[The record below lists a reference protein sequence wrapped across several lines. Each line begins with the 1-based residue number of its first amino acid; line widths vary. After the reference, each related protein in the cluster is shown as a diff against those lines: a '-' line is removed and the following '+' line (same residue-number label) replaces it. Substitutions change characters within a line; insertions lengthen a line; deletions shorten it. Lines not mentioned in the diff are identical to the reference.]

1 MKPTTIASLQK
12 CKQDKKRFATITAY
26 DYSFAKLF
34 ADEGINVMLVG
45 DSLGMTVQGH
55 DSTLP
60 VTVADIAYHTAAV
73 RRGAPNCLLL
83 ADLPFMAYATPEQA
97 FENAATVMRA
107 GANMVKIEG
116 GEWLV
121 ETVQMLTERA
131 VPVCGHLGLTPQSV
145 NIFGGYKVQGR
156 GDEAGDRLL
165 SDALALEAAGA
176 QLLVLE
182 CVPVELAKRIT
193 EALAIPVIGI
203 GAGNVTDGQILVMHD
218 AFGIT
223 GGHIPKFAKN
233 FLAETG
239 DIRAAVRQ
247 YMAEVESGVYPG
259 EEHSFP
265 LRSDVVL
272 IIETLPLLRQQIR
285 RLRMEG
291 KRVALVPTMG
301 NLHDGHMKLVDEAK
315 ARADVVVVSI
325 FVNPMQFDRPED
337 LARYPRT
344 LQEDCEKLNKRKVD
358 LVFAPS
364 VKEIYPNG
372 TETHTYVDVP
382 GLSTML
388 EGASRPGHFR
398 GVSTIVSKLFN
409 LVQPDIACFGEKDFQ
424 QLALIRKMVADM
436 GFDIEIVGVPIM
448 RAKDGL
454 ALSSRNGYLTAEQRK
469 IAPGLYKVLSSIA
482 DKLQAGERDL
492 DEIIA
497 IAGQELN
504 EKGFRS
510 DDIQIR
516 DADTLL
522 EISENSK
529 RAVILVAAWLGD
541 ARLIDNKLVELA

>member
-1 MKPTTIASLQK
+1 M
-12 CKQDKKRFATITAY
+12 
-26 DYSFAKLF
+26 
-34 ADEGINVMLVG
+34 
-45 DSLGMTVQGH
+45 
-55 DSTLP
+55 
-60 VTVADIAYHTAAV
+60 
-73 RRGAPNCLLL
+73 
-83 ADLPFMAYATPEQA
+83 
-97 FENAATVMRA
+97 
-107 GANMVKIEG
+107 
-116 GEWLV
+116 
-121 ETVQMLTERA
+121 
-131 VPVCGHLGLTPQSV
+131 
-145 NIFGGYKVQGR
+145 
-156 GDEAGDRLL
+156 
-165 SDALALEAAGA
+165 
-176 QLLVLE
+176 
-182 CVPVELAKRIT
+182 
-193 EALAIPVIGI
+193 
-203 GAGNVTDGQILVMHD
+203 
-218 AFGIT
+218 
-223 GGHIPKFAKN
+223 
-233 FLAETG
+233 
-239 DIRAAVRQ
+239 
-247 YMAEVESGVYPG
+247 
-259 EEHSFP
+259 
-265 LRSDVVL
+265 L

-382 GLSTML
+382 WLSTML

-469 IAPGLYKVLSSIA
+469 IAPGLYKILSSIA

-504 EKGFRS
+504 EKGFRA

-522 EISENSK
+522 EVSETSK

-541 ARLIDNKLVELA
+541 ARLIDNKIVELA

>member
-1 MKPTTIASLQK
+1 M
-12 CKQDKKRFATITAY
+12 
-26 DYSFAKLF
+26 
-34 ADEGINVMLVG
+34 
-45 DSLGMTVQGH
+45 
-55 DSTLP
+55 
-60 VTVADIAYHTAAV
+60 
-73 RRGAPNCLLL
+73 
-83 ADLPFMAYATPEQA
+83 
-97 FENAATVMRA
+97 
-107 GANMVKIEG
+107 
-116 GEWLV
+116 
-121 ETVQMLTERA
+121 
-131 VPVCGHLGLTPQSV
+131 
-145 NIFGGYKVQGR
+145 
-156 GDEAGDRLL
+156 
-165 SDALALEAAGA
+165 
-176 QLLVLE
+176 
-182 CVPVELAKRIT
+182 
-193 EALAIPVIGI
+193 
-203 GAGNVTDGQILVMHD
+203 
-218 AFGIT
+218 
-223 GGHIPKFAKN
+223 
-233 FLAETG
+233 
-239 DIRAAVRQ
+239 
-247 YMAEVESGVYPG
+247 
-259 EEHSFP
+259 
-265 LRSDVVL
+265 L

-492 DEIIA
+492 DEIIT

-504 EKGFRS
+504 EKGFRA

-516 DADTLL
+516 DADTLQ
-522 EISENSK
+522 EVSENSK

-541 ARLIDNKLVELA
+541 ARLIDNKMVELA

>member
-1 MKPTTIASLQK
+1 M
-12 CKQDKKRFATITAY
+12 
-26 DYSFAKLF
+26 
-34 ADEGINVMLVG
+34 
-45 DSLGMTVQGH
+45 
-55 DSTLP
+55 
-60 VTVADIAYHTAAV
+60 
-73 RRGAPNCLLL
+73 
-83 ADLPFMAYATPEQA
+83 
-97 FENAATVMRA
+97 
-107 GANMVKIEG
+107 
-116 GEWLV
+116 
-121 ETVQMLTERA
+121 
-131 VPVCGHLGLTPQSV
+131 
-145 NIFGGYKVQGR
+145 
-156 GDEAGDRLL
+156 
-165 SDALALEAAGA
+165 
-176 QLLVLE
+176 
-182 CVPVELAKRIT
+182 
-193 EALAIPVIGI
+193 
-203 GAGNVTDGQILVMHD
+203 
-218 AFGIT
+218 
-223 GGHIPKFAKN
+223 
-233 FLAETG
+233 
-239 DIRAAVRQ
+239 
-247 YMAEVESGVYPG
+247 
-259 EEHSFP
+259 
-265 LRSDVVL
+265 L

-325 FVNPMQFDRPED
+325 FVNPMQFERPED

-522 EISENSK
+522 EVSENSK

-541 ARLIDNKLVELA
+541 ARLIDNKMVELA

>member
-1 MKPTTIASLQK
+1 M
-12 CKQDKKRFATITAY
+12 
-26 DYSFAKLF
+26 
-34 ADEGINVMLVG
+34 
-45 DSLGMTVQGH
+45 
-55 DSTLP
+55 
-60 VTVADIAYHTAAV
+60 
-73 RRGAPNCLLL
+73 
-83 ADLPFMAYATPEQA
+83 
-97 FENAATVMRA
+97 
-107 GANMVKIEG
+107 
-116 GEWLV
+116 
-121 ETVQMLTERA
+121 
-131 VPVCGHLGLTPQSV
+131 
-145 NIFGGYKVQGR
+145 
-156 GDEAGDRLL
+156 
-165 SDALALEAAGA
+165 
-176 QLLVLE
+176 
-182 CVPVELAKRIT
+182 
-193 EALAIPVIGI
+193 
-203 GAGNVTDGQILVMHD
+203 
-218 AFGIT
+218 
-223 GGHIPKFAKN
+223 
-233 FLAETG
+233 
-239 DIRAAVRQ
+239 
-247 YMAEVESGVYPG
+247 
-259 EEHSFP
+259 
-265 LRSDVVL
+265 L

-529 RAVILVAAWLGD
+529 RSVILVAAWLGD

>member
-1 MKPTTIASLQK
+1 M
-12 CKQDKKRFATITAY
+12 
-26 DYSFAKLF
+26 
-34 ADEGINVMLVG
+34 
-45 DSLGMTVQGH
+45 
-55 DSTLP
+55 
-60 VTVADIAYHTAAV
+60 
-73 RRGAPNCLLL
+73 
-83 ADLPFMAYATPEQA
+83 
-97 FENAATVMRA
+97 
-107 GANMVKIEG
+107 
-116 GEWLV
+116 
-121 ETVQMLTERA
+121 
-131 VPVCGHLGLTPQSV
+131 
-145 NIFGGYKVQGR
+145 
-156 GDEAGDRLL
+156 
-165 SDALALEAAGA
+165 
-176 QLLVLE
+176 
-182 CVPVELAKRIT
+182 
-193 EALAIPVIGI
+193 
-203 GAGNVTDGQILVMHD
+203 
-218 AFGIT
+218 
-223 GGHIPKFAKN
+223 
-233 FLAETG
+233 
-239 DIRAAVRQ
+239 
-247 YMAEVESGVYPG
+247 
-259 EEHSFP
+259 
-265 LRSDVVL
+265 L
-272 IIETLPLLRQQIR
+272 IIETLPLLRQQIL

-492 DEIIA
+492 DEIIT

-504 EKGFRS
+504 EKGFRA

-522 EISENSK
+522 EVSETSK

-541 ARLIDNKLVELA
+541 ARLIDNKIVELA

>member
-1 MKPTTIASLQK
+1 M
-12 CKQDKKRFATITAY
+12 
-26 DYSFAKLF
+26 
-34 ADEGINVMLVG
+34 
-45 DSLGMTVQGH
+45 
-55 DSTLP
+55 
-60 VTVADIAYHTAAV
+60 
-73 RRGAPNCLLL
+73 
-83 ADLPFMAYATPEQA
+83 
-97 FENAATVMRA
+97 
-107 GANMVKIEG
+107 
-116 GEWLV
+116 
-121 ETVQMLTERA
+121 
-131 VPVCGHLGLTPQSV
+131 
-145 NIFGGYKVQGR
+145 
-156 GDEAGDRLL
+156 
-165 SDALALEAAGA
+165 
-176 QLLVLE
+176 
-182 CVPVELAKRIT
+182 
-193 EALAIPVIGI
+193 
-203 GAGNVTDGQILVMHD
+203 
-218 AFGIT
+218 
-223 GGHIPKFAKN
+223 
-233 FLAETG
+233 
-239 DIRAAVRQ
+239 
-247 YMAEVESGVYPG
+247 
-259 EEHSFP
+259 
-265 LRSDVVL
+265 L

-436 GFDIEIVGVPIM
+436 SFDIEIVGVPIM

-469 IAPGLYKVLSSIA
+469 IAPGLHKVLSSIA

-504 EKGFRS
+504 EKGFRA

-522 EISENSK
+522 EVSENSK

-541 ARLIDNKLVELA
+541 ARLIDNKMVELA

>member
-1 MKPTTIASLQK
+1 M
-12 CKQDKKRFATITAY
+12 
-26 DYSFAKLF
+26 
-34 ADEGINVMLVG
+34 
-45 DSLGMTVQGH
+45 
-55 DSTLP
+55 
-60 VTVADIAYHTAAV
+60 
-73 RRGAPNCLLL
+73 
-83 ADLPFMAYATPEQA
+83 
-97 FENAATVMRA
+97 
-107 GANMVKIEG
+107 
-116 GEWLV
+116 
-121 ETVQMLTERA
+121 
-131 VPVCGHLGLTPQSV
+131 
-145 NIFGGYKVQGR
+145 
-156 GDEAGDRLL
+156 
-165 SDALALEAAGA
+165 
-176 QLLVLE
+176 
-182 CVPVELAKRIT
+182 
-193 EALAIPVIGI
+193 
-203 GAGNVTDGQILVMHD
+203 
-218 AFGIT
+218 
-223 GGHIPKFAKN
+223 
-233 FLAETG
+233 
-239 DIRAAVRQ
+239 
-247 YMAEVESGVYPG
+247 
-259 EEHSFP
+259 
-265 LRSDVVL
+265 L

-482 DKLQAGERDL
+482 DKLQAGEWDL
-492 DEIIA
+492 DEIIT

-504 EKGFRS
+504 EKGFRA

-522 EISENSK
+522 EVSETSK

-541 ARLIDNKLVELA
+541 ARLIDNKMVELA

>member
-1 MKPTTIASLQK
+1 M
-12 CKQDKKRFATITAY
+12 
-26 DYSFAKLF
+26 
-34 ADEGINVMLVG
+34 
-45 DSLGMTVQGH
+45 
-55 DSTLP
+55 
-60 VTVADIAYHTAAV
+60 
-73 RRGAPNCLLL
+73 
-83 ADLPFMAYATPEQA
+83 
-97 FENAATVMRA
+97 
-107 GANMVKIEG
+107 
-116 GEWLV
+116 
-121 ETVQMLTERA
+121 
-131 VPVCGHLGLTPQSV
+131 
-145 NIFGGYKVQGR
+145 
-156 GDEAGDRLL
+156 
-165 SDALALEAAGA
+165 
-176 QLLVLE
+176 
-182 CVPVELAKRIT
+182 
-193 EALAIPVIGI
+193 
-203 GAGNVTDGQILVMHD
+203 
-218 AFGIT
+218 
-223 GGHIPKFAKN
+223 
-233 FLAETG
+233 
-239 DIRAAVRQ
+239 
-247 YMAEVESGVYPG
+247 
-259 EEHSFP
+259 
-265 LRSDVVL
+265 L

-469 IAPGLYKVLSSIA
+469 IVPGLYKVLSSIA

-504 EKGFRS
+504 EKGFRA

-522 EISENSK
+522 EVSETSK

-541 ARLIDNKLVELA
+541 ARLIDNKMVELA

>member
-1 MKPTTIASLQK
+1 M
-12 CKQDKKRFATITAY
+12 
-26 DYSFAKLF
+26 
-34 ADEGINVMLVG
+34 
-45 DSLGMTVQGH
+45 
-55 DSTLP
+55 
-60 VTVADIAYHTAAV
+60 
-73 RRGAPNCLLL
+73 
-83 ADLPFMAYATPEQA
+83 
-97 FENAATVMRA
+97 
-107 GANMVKIEG
+107 
-116 GEWLV
+116 
-121 ETVQMLTERA
+121 
-131 VPVCGHLGLTPQSV
+131 
-145 NIFGGYKVQGR
+145 
-156 GDEAGDRLL
+156 
-165 SDALALEAAGA
+165 
-176 QLLVLE
+176 
-182 CVPVELAKRIT
+182 
-193 EALAIPVIGI
+193 
-203 GAGNVTDGQILVMHD
+203 
-218 AFGIT
+218 
-223 GGHIPKFAKN
+223 
-233 FLAETG
+233 
-239 DIRAAVRQ
+239 
-247 YMAEVESGVYPG
+247 
-259 EEHSFP
+259 
-265 LRSDVVL
+265 L

-372 TETHTYVDVP
+372 IETHTYVDVP

-504 EKGFRS
+504 EKGFRA

-522 EISENSK
+522 EVSENSK

-541 ARLIDNKLVELA
+541 ARLIDNKMVELA

>member
-1 MKPTTIASLQK
+1 M
-12 CKQDKKRFATITAY
+12 
-26 DYSFAKLF
+26 
-34 ADEGINVMLVG
+34 
-45 DSLGMTVQGH
+45 
-55 DSTLP
+55 
-60 VTVADIAYHTAAV
+60 
-73 RRGAPNCLLL
+73 
-83 ADLPFMAYATPEQA
+83 
-97 FENAATVMRA
+97 
-107 GANMVKIEG
+107 
-116 GEWLV
+116 
-121 ETVQMLTERA
+121 
-131 VPVCGHLGLTPQSV
+131 
-145 NIFGGYKVQGR
+145 
-156 GDEAGDRLL
+156 
-165 SDALALEAAGA
+165 
-176 QLLVLE
+176 
-182 CVPVELAKRIT
+182 
-193 EALAIPVIGI
+193 
-203 GAGNVTDGQILVMHD
+203 
-218 AFGIT
+218 
-223 GGHIPKFAKN
+223 
-233 FLAETG
+233 
-239 DIRAAVRQ
+239 
-247 YMAEVESGVYPG
+247 
-259 EEHSFP
+259 
-265 LRSDVVL
+265 L

-285 RLRMEG
+285 CLRMEG

-492 DEIIA
+492 DEIIT

-504 EKGFRS
+504 EKGFRA

-522 EISENSK
+522 EVSETSK

-541 ARLIDNKLVELA
+541 ARLIDNKMVELA

>member
-1 MKPTTIASLQK
+1 M
-12 CKQDKKRFATITAY
+12 
-26 DYSFAKLF
+26 
-34 ADEGINVMLVG
+34 
-45 DSLGMTVQGH
+45 
-55 DSTLP
+55 
-60 VTVADIAYHTAAV
+60 
-73 RRGAPNCLLL
+73 
-83 ADLPFMAYATPEQA
+83 
-97 FENAATVMRA
+97 
-107 GANMVKIEG
+107 
-116 GEWLV
+116 
-121 ETVQMLTERA
+121 
-131 VPVCGHLGLTPQSV
+131 
-145 NIFGGYKVQGR
+145 
-156 GDEAGDRLL
+156 
-165 SDALALEAAGA
+165 
-176 QLLVLE
+176 
-182 CVPVELAKRIT
+182 
-193 EALAIPVIGI
+193 
-203 GAGNVTDGQILVMHD
+203 
-218 AFGIT
+218 
-223 GGHIPKFAKN
+223 
-233 FLAETG
+233 
-239 DIRAAVRQ
+239 
-247 YMAEVESGVYPG
+247 
-259 EEHSFP
+259 
-265 LRSDVVL
+265 L

-344 LQEDCEKLNKRKVD
+344 LQEDCENLNKRKVD

-492 DEIIA
+492 DEIIT

-504 EKGFRS
+504 EKGFRA

-522 EISENSK
+522 EVSETSK
-529 RAVILVAAWLGD
+529 RAVILVAAWIGD
-541 ARLIDNKLVELA
+541 ARLIDNKMVELA

>member
-1 MKPTTIASLQK
+1 M
-12 CKQDKKRFATITAY
+12 
-26 DYSFAKLF
+26 
-34 ADEGINVMLVG
+34 
-45 DSLGMTVQGH
+45 
-55 DSTLP
+55 
-60 VTVADIAYHTAAV
+60 
-73 RRGAPNCLLL
+73 
-83 ADLPFMAYATPEQA
+83 
-97 FENAATVMRA
+97 
-107 GANMVKIEG
+107 
-116 GEWLV
+116 
-121 ETVQMLTERA
+121 
-131 VPVCGHLGLTPQSV
+131 
-145 NIFGGYKVQGR
+145 
-156 GDEAGDRLL
+156 
-165 SDALALEAAGA
+165 
-176 QLLVLE
+176 
-182 CVPVELAKRIT
+182 
-193 EALAIPVIGI
+193 
-203 GAGNVTDGQILVMHD
+203 
-218 AFGIT
+218 
-223 GGHIPKFAKN
+223 
-233 FLAETG
+233 
-239 DIRAAVRQ
+239 
-247 YMAEVESGVYPG
+247 
-259 EEHSFP
+259 
-265 LRSDVVL
+265 L

-301 NLHDGHMKLVDEAK
+301 NLHNGHMKLVDEAK

-492 DEIIA
+492 DEIIT

-504 EKGFRS
+504 EKGFRA

-522 EISENSK
+522 EVSETSK

-541 ARLIDNKLVELA
+541 ARLIDNKMVELDRKSVV

>member
-1 MKPTTIASLQK
+1 M
-12 CKQDKKRFATITAY
+12 
-26 DYSFAKLF
+26 
-34 ADEGINVMLVG
+34 
-45 DSLGMTVQGH
+45 
-55 DSTLP
+55 
-60 VTVADIAYHTAAV
+60 
-73 RRGAPNCLLL
+73 
-83 ADLPFMAYATPEQA
+83 
-97 FENAATVMRA
+97 
-107 GANMVKIEG
+107 
-116 GEWLV
+116 
-121 ETVQMLTERA
+121 
-131 VPVCGHLGLTPQSV
+131 
-145 NIFGGYKVQGR
+145 
-156 GDEAGDRLL
+156 
-165 SDALALEAAGA
+165 
-176 QLLVLE
+176 
-182 CVPVELAKRIT
+182 
-193 EALAIPVIGI
+193 
-203 GAGNVTDGQILVMHD
+203 
-218 AFGIT
+218 
-223 GGHIPKFAKN
+223 
-233 FLAETG
+233 
-239 DIRAAVRQ
+239 
-247 YMAEVESGVYPG
+247 
-259 EEHSFP
+259 
-265 LRSDVVL
+265 L

-469 IAPGLYKVLSSIA
+469 IAPGLYKVLNSIA

-492 DEIIA
+492 DEIIT

-504 EKGFRS
+504 EKGFRA

-522 EISENSK
+522 EVSETSK

-541 ARLIDNKLVELA
+541 ARLIDNKMVELA

>member
-1 MKPTTIASLQK
+1 M
-12 CKQDKKRFATITAY
+12 
-26 DYSFAKLF
+26 
-34 ADEGINVMLVG
+34 
-45 DSLGMTVQGH
+45 
-55 DSTLP
+55 
-60 VTVADIAYHTAAV
+60 
-73 RRGAPNCLLL
+73 
-83 ADLPFMAYATPEQA
+83 
-97 FENAATVMRA
+97 
-107 GANMVKIEG
+107 
-116 GEWLV
+116 
-121 ETVQMLTERA
+121 
-131 VPVCGHLGLTPQSV
+131 
-145 NIFGGYKVQGR
+145 
-156 GDEAGDRLL
+156 
-165 SDALALEAAGA
+165 
-176 QLLVLE
+176 
-182 CVPVELAKRIT
+182 
-193 EALAIPVIGI
+193 
-203 GAGNVTDGQILVMHD
+203 
-218 AFGIT
+218 
-223 GGHIPKFAKN
+223 
-233 FLAETG
+233 
-239 DIRAAVRQ
+239 
-247 YMAEVESGVYPG
+247 
-259 EEHSFP
+259 
-265 LRSDVVL
+265 L

-409 LVQPDIACFGEKDFQ
+409 LVQPDIACFDEKDFQ

-469 IAPGLYKVLSSIA
+469 IAHGLYKVLSSIA

-492 DEIIA
+492 DEIIT

-504 EKGFRS
+504 EKGFRA

-522 EISENSK
+522 EVSETSK

-541 ARLIDNKLVELA
+541 ARLIDNKMVELA

>member
-1 MKPTTIASLQK
+1 M
-12 CKQDKKRFATITAY
+12 
-26 DYSFAKLF
+26 
-34 ADEGINVMLVG
+34 
-45 DSLGMTVQGH
+45 
-55 DSTLP
+55 
-60 VTVADIAYHTAAV
+60 
-73 RRGAPNCLLL
+73 
-83 ADLPFMAYATPEQA
+83 
-97 FENAATVMRA
+97 
-107 GANMVKIEG
+107 
-116 GEWLV
+116 
-121 ETVQMLTERA
+121 
-131 VPVCGHLGLTPQSV
+131 
-145 NIFGGYKVQGR
+145 
-156 GDEAGDRLL
+156 
-165 SDALALEAAGA
+165 
-176 QLLVLE
+176 
-182 CVPVELAKRIT
+182 
-193 EALAIPVIGI
+193 
-203 GAGNVTDGQILVMHD
+203 
-218 AFGIT
+218 
-223 GGHIPKFAKN
+223 
-233 FLAETG
+233 
-239 DIRAAVRQ
+239 
-247 YMAEVESGVYPG
+247 
-259 EEHSFP
+259 
-265 LRSDVVL
+265 L

-492 DEIIA
+492 DEIIT

-504 EKGFRS
+504 EKGFRA

-516 DADTLL
+516 DADSLL
-522 EISENSK
+522 EVSENSK

-541 ARLIDNKLVELA
+541 ARLIDNKIVELV

>member
-1 MKPTTIASLQK
+1 M
-12 CKQDKKRFATITAY
+12 
-26 DYSFAKLF
+26 
-34 ADEGINVMLVG
+34 
-45 DSLGMTVQGH
+45 
-55 DSTLP
+55 
-60 VTVADIAYHTAAV
+60 
-73 RRGAPNCLLL
+73 
-83 ADLPFMAYATPEQA
+83 
-97 FENAATVMRA
+97 
-107 GANMVKIEG
+107 
-116 GEWLV
+116 
-121 ETVQMLTERA
+121 
-131 VPVCGHLGLTPQSV
+131 
-145 NIFGGYKVQGR
+145 
-156 GDEAGDRLL
+156 
-165 SDALALEAAGA
+165 
-176 QLLVLE
+176 
-182 CVPVELAKRIT
+182 
-193 EALAIPVIGI
+193 
-203 GAGNVTDGQILVMHD
+203 
-218 AFGIT
+218 
-223 GGHIPKFAKN
+223 
-233 FLAETG
+233 
-239 DIRAAVRQ
+239 
-247 YMAEVESGVYPG
+247 
-259 EEHSFP
+259 
-265 LRSDVVL
+265 L

-436 GFDIEIVGVPIM
+436 GFDIEIIGVPIM

-454 ALSSRNGYLTAEQRK
+454 ALSSRNGYLTTEQRK

-504 EKGFRS
+504 EKGFRA

-522 EISENSK
+522 EVSENSK

-541 ARLIDNKLVELA
+541 ARLIDNKMVELA

>member
-1 MKPTTIASLQK
+1 
-12 CKQDKKRFATITAY
+12 
-26 DYSFAKLF
+26 
-34 ADEGINVMLVG
+34 
-45 DSLGMTVQGH
+45 
-55 DSTLP
+55 
-60 VTVADIAYHTAAV
+60 
-73 RRGAPNCLLL
+73 
-83 ADLPFMAYATPEQA
+83 
-97 FENAATVMRA
+97 
-107 GANMVKIEG
+107 
-116 GEWLV
+116 
-121 ETVQMLTERA
+121 
-131 VPVCGHLGLTPQSV
+131 
-145 NIFGGYKVQGR
+145 
-156 GDEAGDRLL
+156 
-165 SDALALEAAGA
+165 
-176 QLLVLE
+176 
-182 CVPVELAKRIT
+182 
-193 EALAIPVIGI
+193 
-203 GAGNVTDGQILVMHD
+203 
-218 AFGIT
+218 
-223 GGHIPKFAKN
+223 
-233 FLAETG
+233 
-239 DIRAAVRQ
+239 
-247 YMAEVESGVYPG
+247 
-259 EEHSFP
+259 
-265 LRSDVVL
+265 VL

-436 GFDIEIVGVPIM
+436 GFDIEIIGVPIM

-492 DEIIA
+492 DEIIT

-504 EKGFRS
+504 EKGFRA

-541 ARLIDNKLVELA
+541 ARLIDNKIVELA

>member
-1 MKPTTIASLQK
+1 M
-12 CKQDKKRFATITAY
+12 
-26 DYSFAKLF
+26 
-34 ADEGINVMLVG
+34 
-45 DSLGMTVQGH
+45 
-55 DSTLP
+55 
-60 VTVADIAYHTAAV
+60 
-73 RRGAPNCLLL
+73 
-83 ADLPFMAYATPEQA
+83 
-97 FENAATVMRA
+97 
-107 GANMVKIEG
+107 
-116 GEWLV
+116 
-121 ETVQMLTERA
+121 
-131 VPVCGHLGLTPQSV
+131 
-145 NIFGGYKVQGR
+145 
-156 GDEAGDRLL
+156 
-165 SDALALEAAGA
+165 
-176 QLLVLE
+176 
-182 CVPVELAKRIT
+182 
-193 EALAIPVIGI
+193 
-203 GAGNVTDGQILVMHD
+203 
-218 AFGIT
+218 
-223 GGHIPKFAKN
+223 
-233 FLAETG
+233 
-239 DIRAAVRQ
+239 
-247 YMAEVESGVYPG
+247 
-259 EEHSFP
+259 
-265 LRSDVVL
+265 L
-272 IIETLPLLRQQIR
+272 IIETLPLLRQQIL

-492 DEIIA
+492 DEIIT

-504 EKGFRS
+504 EKGFRA

-522 EISENSK
+522 EVSETSK
-529 RAVILVAAWLGD
+529 REVILVAAWLGD
-541 ARLIDNKLVELA
+541 ARLIDNKMVELA

>member
-1 MKPTTIASLQK
+1 M
-12 CKQDKKRFATITAY
+12 
-26 DYSFAKLF
+26 
-34 ADEGINVMLVG
+34 
-45 DSLGMTVQGH
+45 
-55 DSTLP
+55 
-60 VTVADIAYHTAAV
+60 
-73 RRGAPNCLLL
+73 
-83 ADLPFMAYATPEQA
+83 
-97 FENAATVMRA
+97 
-107 GANMVKIEG
+107 
-116 GEWLV
+116 
-121 ETVQMLTERA
+121 
-131 VPVCGHLGLTPQSV
+131 
-145 NIFGGYKVQGR
+145 
-156 GDEAGDRLL
+156 
-165 SDALALEAAGA
+165 
-176 QLLVLE
+176 
-182 CVPVELAKRIT
+182 
-193 EALAIPVIGI
+193 
-203 GAGNVTDGQILVMHD
+203 
-218 AFGIT
+218 
-223 GGHIPKFAKN
+223 
-233 FLAETG
+233 
-239 DIRAAVRQ
+239 
-247 YMAEVESGVYPG
+247 
-259 EEHSFP
+259 
-265 LRSDVVL
+265 L

-469 IAPGLYKVLSSIA
+469 IAPGLYKILSSIA

-504 EKGFRS
+504 EKGFRA

-522 EISENSK
+522 EVSETSK

-541 ARLIDNKLVELA
+541 ARLIDNKIVELA

>member
-1 MKPTTIASLQK
+1 M
-12 CKQDKKRFATITAY
+12 
-26 DYSFAKLF
+26 
-34 ADEGINVMLVG
+34 
-45 DSLGMTVQGH
+45 
-55 DSTLP
+55 
-60 VTVADIAYHTAAV
+60 
-73 RRGAPNCLLL
+73 
-83 ADLPFMAYATPEQA
+83 
-97 FENAATVMRA
+97 
-107 GANMVKIEG
+107 
-116 GEWLV
+116 
-121 ETVQMLTERA
+121 
-131 VPVCGHLGLTPQSV
+131 
-145 NIFGGYKVQGR
+145 
-156 GDEAGDRLL
+156 
-165 SDALALEAAGA
+165 
-176 QLLVLE
+176 
-182 CVPVELAKRIT
+182 
-193 EALAIPVIGI
+193 
-203 GAGNVTDGQILVMHD
+203 
-218 AFGIT
+218 
-223 GGHIPKFAKN
+223 
-233 FLAETG
+233 
-239 DIRAAVRQ
+239 
-247 YMAEVESGVYPG
+247 
-259 EEHSFP
+259 
-265 LRSDVVL
+265 L

-372 TETHTYVDVP
+372 TETYTYVDVP

-492 DEIIA
+492 DEIIT

-504 EKGFRS
+504 EKGFRA

-522 EISENSK
+522 EVSETSK

-541 ARLIDNKLVELA
+541 ARLIDNKMVELA

>member
-1 MKPTTIASLQK
+1 M
-12 CKQDKKRFATITAY
+12 
-26 DYSFAKLF
+26 
-34 ADEGINVMLVG
+34 
-45 DSLGMTVQGH
+45 
-55 DSTLP
+55 
-60 VTVADIAYHTAAV
+60 
-73 RRGAPNCLLL
+73 
-83 ADLPFMAYATPEQA
+83 
-97 FENAATVMRA
+97 
-107 GANMVKIEG
+107 
-116 GEWLV
+116 
-121 ETVQMLTERA
+121 
-131 VPVCGHLGLTPQSV
+131 
-145 NIFGGYKVQGR
+145 
-156 GDEAGDRLL
+156 
-165 SDALALEAAGA
+165 
-176 QLLVLE
+176 
-182 CVPVELAKRIT
+182 
-193 EALAIPVIGI
+193 
-203 GAGNVTDGQILVMHD
+203 
-218 AFGIT
+218 
-223 GGHIPKFAKN
+223 
-233 FLAETG
+233 
-239 DIRAAVRQ
+239 
-247 YMAEVESGVYPG
+247 
-259 EEHSFP
+259 
-265 LRSDVVL
+265 L

-301 NLHDGHMKLVDEAK
+301 NLHNGHMKLVDEAK

-398 GVSTIVSKLFN
+398 GVSTIVSTLFN

-469 IAPGLYKVLSSIA
+469 IAPALYKVLSSIA

-492 DEIIA
+492 DEIIT

-504 EKGFRS
+504 EKGFRA

-522 EISENSK
+522 EVSETSK

-541 ARLIDNKLVELA
+541 ARLIDNKMVGLA

>member
-1 MKPTTIASLQK
+1 M
-12 CKQDKKRFATITAY
+12 
-26 DYSFAKLF
+26 
-34 ADEGINVMLVG
+34 
-45 DSLGMTVQGH
+45 
-55 DSTLP
+55 
-60 VTVADIAYHTAAV
+60 
-73 RRGAPNCLLL
+73 
-83 ADLPFMAYATPEQA
+83 
-97 FENAATVMRA
+97 
-107 GANMVKIEG
+107 
-116 GEWLV
+116 
-121 ETVQMLTERA
+121 
-131 VPVCGHLGLTPQSV
+131 
-145 NIFGGYKVQGR
+145 
-156 GDEAGDRLL
+156 
-165 SDALALEAAGA
+165 
-176 QLLVLE
+176 
-182 CVPVELAKRIT
+182 
-193 EALAIPVIGI
+193 
-203 GAGNVTDGQILVMHD
+203 
-218 AFGIT
+218 
-223 GGHIPKFAKN
+223 
-233 FLAETG
+233 
-239 DIRAAVRQ
+239 
-247 YMAEVESGVYPG
+247 
-259 EEHSFP
+259 
-265 LRSDVVL
+265 L

-436 GFDIEIVGVPIM
+436 SFDIEIVGVPIM

-504 EKGFRS
+504 EKGFRA

-522 EISENSK
+522 EVSENSK